1 MGNVLQSR
9 VPATADG
16 ALLVDWLAARFTYF
30 DAAAWRAQV
39 TAGRVLRNQERANVH
54 DQLCAGDHVAFVPAP
69 APATDVPV
77 VVLHADDDLV
87 AVDKPPHLVAHRD
100 GAFAQNT
107 FLHALERRI
116 GAESPLHLVHR
127 LDRETSGVLL
137 LARSA
142 NVVTELQRQFAQGN
156 VVKEYVALVHGC
168 VAADRFT
175 VDAPIGAAGG
185 TIAARR
191 AVVAADIR
199 GARAAVTEA
208 EVIRHFAAHTLL
220 RVRPRTG
227 RTHQI
232 RVHLDHAGHPL
243 VGDKLYGQSDARYLD
258 YVRHLKAGGDPS
270 WPGQLLAGRQ
280 MLHASRLQLRHP
292 RHGRDLALEAP
303 TPADL
308 RAAIDA
314 LGPAD

>member
-30 DAAAWRAQV
+30 DAAAWRAQI
-39 TAGRVLRNQERANVH
+39 TAGRVLRNREPANVQ
-54 DQLCAGDHVAFVPAP
+54 DELRAGDHVAFEPAP
-69 APATDVPV
+69 APAADVPIRI
-77 VVLHADDDLV
+77 LHADDDLV
-87 AVDKPPHLVAHRD
+87 AVDKPPRLVAHRD
-100 GAFAQNT
+100 GAFVQNT
-107 FLHALERRI
+107 FLHALEQRI
-116 GAESPLHLVHR
+116 GAASPLHLVHR

-142 NVVTELQRQFAQGN
+142 NVVAELQRQFTDGG
-156 VVKEYVALVHGC
+156 VTKEYVALVHGR
-168 VAADRFT
+168 VGADRFT
-175 VDAPIGAAGG
+175 VDAPIGPAGG
-185 TIAARR
+185 AVAARR
-191 AVVAADIR
+191 AVVAADTR
-199 GARAAVTEA
+199 DARAAVTEA
-208 EVIRHFAAHTLL
+208 EVISRFVDHTLL

-243 VGDKLYGQSDARYLD
+243 VGDKLYGQRDARYLD
-258 YVRHLKAGGDPS
+258 YVQHLKAGGDPS

-292 RHGRDLALEAP
+292 RHGGELVLAAP

-308 RAAIDA
+308 QATIGS